1 LGYFLSNEGFD
12 VTIIHNGKKP
22 PLVDLVFSNMLPST
36 SDINV
41 TKETMR
47 IYRNLEEEYGARFL
61 KNYVALHIYPNLD
74 SLKMVEP
81 VIGDIEGAGVKV
93 KVLDSKEAHE
103 ITGLRYGEQEYVI
116 MGEYEYLVSIRR
128 IIDILHRRLRI
139 IHDNARLIIKD
150 NKAIALTKNGEL
162 NADSI
167 VLAAGGWNVEIARDA
182 GLDLPLVNYG
192 TRALLILGR
201 TKLNKYSISDYT
213 YDYYTRPMGNA
224 LDGIAFIAGDGNVKT
239 NNLRRVKELT
249 DGSYRNWLIGSM
261 KKRDDRNM
269 VSLIAGYGLVEMA
282 YDYEPVIGKVGKVE
296 NLYLIGGLDGYG
308 AKLGPGLAFELS
320 RIIMGLKPTINISCY
335 DIARFNEYDGPHDVN
350 PLWEPVM
357 LYLPAPNGGS
367 PCFYK
372 TKL

>member
-1 LGYFLSNEGFD
+1 LGYFLENEGYD

-47 IYRNLEEEYGARFL
+47 IYRNLEEEYKERFL

-81 VIGDIEGAGVKV
+81 VIGDIEEAGVRV
-93 KVLDSKEAHE
+93 KVLDSRGAREV
-103 ITGLRYGEQEYVI
+103 TGLSYDEQEYVI

-150 NKAIALTKNGEL
+150 NKAIALAKNGEL

-192 TRALLILGR
+192 TRALLILGK

-213 YDYYTRPMGNA
+213 YDYYTRPIGNA

-239 NNLRRVKELT
+239 NNLRKVKELT
-249 DGSYRNWLIGSM
+249 NRSYRNWLIGLM
-261 KKRDDRNM
+261 KKRDDSNM
-269 VSLIAGYGLVEMA
+269 VSLIAGYGLVDMA
-282 YDYEPVIGKVGKVE
+282 YDYEPVIGKVGNVE
-296 NLYLIGGLDGYG
+296 NLYLISGLDGYG

>member
-1 LGYFLSNEGFD
+1 
-12 VTIIHNGKKP
+12 
-22 PLVDLVFSNMLPST
+22 
-36 SDINV
+36 
-41 TKETMR
+41 
-47 IYRNLEEEYGARFL
+47 
-61 KNYVALHIYPNLD
+61 
-74 SLKMVEP
+74 MVEP

-192 TRALLILGR
+192 TRALLILGK

-239 NNLRRVKELT
+239 NNLRKVKELT
-249 DGSYRNWLIGSM
+249 DGSYRNWLIGS
-261 KKRDDRNM
+261 
-269 VSLIAGYGLVEMA
+269 
-282 YDYEPVIGKVGKVE
+282 YEE
-296 NLYLIGGLDGYG
+296 
-308 AKLGPGLAFELS
+308 E
-320 RIIMGLKPTINISCY
+320 R
-335 DIARFNEYDGPHDVN
+335 
-350 PLWEPVM
+350 
-357 LYLPAPNGGS
+357 
-367 PCFYK
+367 
-372 TKL
+372 

>member
-1 LGYFLSNEGFD
+1 
-12 VTIIHNGKKP
+12 
-22 PLVDLVFSNMLPST
+22 
-36 SDINV
+36 
-41 TKETMR
+41 
-47 IYRNLEEEYGARFL
+47 
-61 KNYVALHIYPNLD
+61 
-74 SLKMVEP
+74 
-81 VIGDIEGAGVKV
+81 
-93 KVLDSKEAHE
+93 
-103 ITGLRYGEQEYVI
+103 
-116 MGEYEYLVSIRR
+116 
-128 IIDILHRRLRI
+128 
-139 IHDNARLIIKD
+139 
-150 NKAIALTKNGEL
+150 
-162 NADSI
+162 
-167 VLAAGGWNVEIARDA
+167 
-182 GLDLPLVNYG
+182 
-192 TRALLILGR
+192 LILGK

-213 YDYYTRPMGNA
+213 YDYYTRPIGNA

-239 NNLRRVKELT
+239 NNLRKVKELT
-249 DGSYRNWLIGSM
+249 NRSYRNWLIGSM

-269 VSLIAGYGLVEMA
+269 VSLIAGYSLVEMA

-335 DIARFNEYDGPHDVN
+335 DIARFNEYNGPRDVN